1 MNIYGYESEDGDLLK
16 MQEITLQADTDE
28 LKKLSK
34 FIENTIKLIEDNG
47 DNFGHEHFSDFSGM
61 KDGPDIIIS
70 K

>member
-16 MQEITLQADTDE
+16 MQEITLQADADE

-34 FIENTIKLIEDNG
+34 FIDNTIKLIEENG
-47 DNFGHEHFSDFSGM
+47 DSFGHEHFSDFSGM
-61 KDGPDIIIS
+61 KDGPDIIIA